1 MGHARAFFQLPER
14 LHILS
19 DGQAKWLRAVWILL
33 FGLAVDTPAEA
44 KSFNTIA
51 FDPLNPKYAYVFTK
65 YFKYLDTPVKTAQV
79 PPGQ

>member
-1 MGHARAFFQLPER
+1 MAKDA
-14 LHILS
+14 IAAY
-19 DGQAKWLRAVWILL
+19 DGQADQADASPLRA
-33 FGLAVDTPAEA
+33 GDHDARPQA

-65 YFKYLDTPVKTAQV
+65 YFKYLDTPTKTGQV